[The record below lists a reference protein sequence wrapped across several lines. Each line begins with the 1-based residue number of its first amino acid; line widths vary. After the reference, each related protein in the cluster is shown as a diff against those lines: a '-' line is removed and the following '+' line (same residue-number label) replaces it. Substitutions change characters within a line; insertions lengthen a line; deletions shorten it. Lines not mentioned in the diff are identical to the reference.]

1 MPYPQ
6 EFTIGDV
13 YLPPML
19 VAALLG
25 LAATIITTRFLNRHR
40 LSRHFVNPPLA
51 FISILVIY
59 TVFIGTVFIGI

>member
-19 VAALLG
+19 VAAFLG
-25 LAATIITTRFLNRHR
+25 LMATLITTRLLNRHR
-40 LSRHFVNPPLA
+40 LSRYFANPPLA
-51 FISILVIY
+51 FVSMLVVY
-59 TVFIGTVFIGI
+59 TVLIGTVFIGI